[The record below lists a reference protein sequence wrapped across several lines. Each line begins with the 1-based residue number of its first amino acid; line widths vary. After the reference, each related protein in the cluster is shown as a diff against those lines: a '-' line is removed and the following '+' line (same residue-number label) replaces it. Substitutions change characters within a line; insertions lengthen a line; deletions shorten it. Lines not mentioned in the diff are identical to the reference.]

1 MNHPAA
7 IQILRTASDLAILQ
21 SGCIFVP
28 TMGALHEG
36 HAALIRDAAHRA
48 QPTSAPVVV
57 SIFVNPT
64 QFNDPSDYSRYPKT
78 LDADLFLAHAAGA
91 THAFVPDVSLIYPR
105 GMESAKSQA
114 VLISLP
120 PVATQP
126 ALEDARRPGHF
137 AGVYQVVWKLFELV
151 RPSAAI
157 FGEKD
162 WQQLQLITAMTAEMN
177 QRQGTSIRI
186 IPSPTIREPD
196 GLAMSSRNRFLT
208 PAERAIAPAIH
219 RIMQEVRTLKS
230 PSAAEAHMLHQLQ
243 HSGLHPEYAVV
254 RDSSTLLSLGV
265 GVSPA
270 AEHPWRIL
278 VAARLGSVRLID
290 NLAW

>member
-1 MNHPAA
+1 
-7 IQILRTASDLAILQ
+7 
-21 SGCIFVP
+21 
-28 TMGALHEG
+28 MGALHEG
-36 HAALIRDAAHRA
+36 HAALIRDAALRSR
-48 QPTSAPVVV
+48 PTSSPVVV

-64 QFNDPSDYSRYPKT
+64 QFNDPSDFARYPKT
-78 LDADLFLAHAAGA
+78 LESDFTLAHSAGA

-105 GMESAKSQA
+105 GMDIARSQA
-114 VLISLP
+114 ALLSLP

-126 ALEDARRPGHF
+126 NLEDARRPGHF
-137 AGVYQVVWKLFELV
+137 AGVYQVVWRLFELV

-162 WQQLQLITAMTAEMN
+162 WQQLQLITAMTQEMN

-208 PAERAIAPAIH
+208 PAERAIAPDIH
-219 RIMQEVRTLKS
+219 RIMQEARSLTS
-230 PSAAEAHMLHQLQ
+230 PSVAEAHMLHQLQ
-243 HSGLHPEYAVV
+243 HSGLHSEYAVV
-254 RDSSTLLSLGV
+254 RDASTLLPVSVGAVGGV
-265 GVSPA
+265 GEVGGSPA
-270 AEHPWRIL
+270 ADRPWRIL
-278 VAARLGSVRLID
+278 IAARLGSVRLID

>member
-1 MNHPAA
+1 MTPTTHNAT
-7 IQILRTASDLAILQ
+7 IQVLSTASDITSLP
-21 SGCIFVP
+21 SGCIFVA

-36 HAALIRDAAHRA
+36 HAALIRDAAQRA
-48 QPTSAPVVV
+48 RGTSAPVVI

-64 QFNDPSDYSRYPKT
+64 QFNDPADYARYPKT
-78 LDADLFLAHAAGA
+78 LDADLSLAHSAGA
-91 THAFVPDVSLIYPR
+91 THAFVPDVSLLYPL
-105 GMESAKSQA
+105 GMDAAKSQA
-114 VLISLP
+114 AAITLP

-126 ALEDARRPGHF
+126 NLEDSRRPGHF
-137 AGVYQVVWKLFELV
+137 AGVYLVVWKLFELV

-177 QRQGTSIRI
+177 QRHGTSIRI

-219 RIMQEVRTLKS
+219 RIMHEARTLTF
-230 PSAAEAHMLHQLQ
+230 PAVAEAHMLQRLQ
-243 HSGLHPEYAVV
+243 HAGLHPEYAVV
-254 RDSSTLLSLGV
+254 RDAATLLTPIPGI
-265 GVSPA
+265 
-270 AEHPWRIL
+270 PWRIL
-278 VAARLGSVRLID
+278 VAARLGSIRLID
-290 NLAW
+290 NMAW